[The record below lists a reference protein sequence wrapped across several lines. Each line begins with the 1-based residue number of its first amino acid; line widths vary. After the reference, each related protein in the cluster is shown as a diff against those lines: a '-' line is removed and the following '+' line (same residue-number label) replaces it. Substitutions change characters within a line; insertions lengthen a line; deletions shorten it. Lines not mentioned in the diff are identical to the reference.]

1 MDMLSP
7 YGESGTMH
15 NKLIHVKNITPLHV
29 GSGRGAGDI
38 DSEIMREKGTGW
50 PVVPGSSVKGVLRAA
65 ATGSGSLDALFG
77 TQGTTGSAGAVC
89 CGDLRTLLFPVRS
102 LHGGFA
108 WTTCWTAIRRYNEI
122 AQVCGATKIEIAPN
136 ASAVVHTDTVLK
148 ETDPGQTK
156 NVWLEDIEV
165 MATQVDLS
173 SLANVV
179 CDSLNVPHCGKQL
192 CILDDTTFHY
202 FCKHATEVS
211 SRTAIDLDTGTAKDK
226 SLRTDEAL
234 PCECLLYGMLTFQSL
249 KNFDADTAKVE
260 FAGLKL
266 EYLQFGGNATTG
278 MGFCRCRQL

>member
-1 MDMLSP
+1 
-7 YGESGTMH
+7 MH

-65 ATGSGSLDALFG
+65 ALDGGMAKDSRGFKGLFG
-77 TQGTTGSAGAVC
+77 MSGEEGSAGAVC
-89 CGDLRTLLFPVRS
+89 CGDFRTLLFPVRS

-122 AQVCGATKIEIAPN
+122 ARACGADEIRIPRD
-136 ASAVVHTDTVLK
+136 ASAVVHEDTVL
-148 ETDPGQTK
+148 GQ
-156 NVWLEDIEV
+156 NIWLEDIEV
-165 MATQVDLS
+165 TATQVDLS

-179 CDSLNVPHCGKQL
+179 RDSLSVPDCAKQL

-202 FCKHATEVS
+202 FCRHATEVS
-211 SRTAIDLDTGTAKDK
+211 SRTAICYETGTARDK

-234 PCECLLYGMLTFQSL
+234 PCECLLYGLLSFQSL
-249 KNFDADTAKVE
+249 KDFSAQNAESAFAD
-260 FAGLKL
+260 LQL
-266 EYLQFGGNATTG
+266 SYLQFGGNATTG
-278 MGFCRCRQL
+278 MGFCRCTQI